1 MGHYVRFYQLRC
13 VETQDNG
20 EDELWV
26 DFRGQRVWGRGSI
39 NNGDTRPANNQ
50 VFTMVGSD
58 ADVVSMFDQ
67 DSLDPDD
74 HLGDV
79 HIKTSLAGQGEQ
91 VAVFSKFGSH
101 HYTLTYEVRQH
112 PW

>member
-13 VETQDNG
+13 IETQDNG

-50 VFTMVGSD
+50 VFAMVDSP
-58 ADVVSMFDQ
+58 ADVVSLWDQ
-67 DSLDPDD
+67 DSADPDD
-74 HLGDV
+74 HLGDF
-79 HIKTSLAGQGEQ
+79 HIETRFSGLGEQ
-91 VAVFSKFGSH
+91 VAEFRRFGSH
-101 HYTLTYEVRQH
+101 HYTLTYEVRQQA
-112 PW
+112 W